1 MKKIFFF
8 IILVLIISTIKLF
21 STNTFSPQ
29 KALTLYNN
37 VYTIK
42 KIEHAVNLH
51 TNVKLV
57 IWKNKNNNILGS
69 ILKKNILNSWKVV
82 GQSSVVNTSSTTLNE
97 FVYSKINFSNSS
109 SKYTHLFLGYINN
122 LNNIPINRIT
132 LDDYECNLIF
142 DDNENIIWYIFLN
155 YSDDTLPVLK
165 MYKNNELLFS
175 Y

>member
-8 IILVLIISTIKLF
+8 IILVLIISIIKLF

-42 KIEHAVNLH
+42 KIEHTVNLH

-69 ILKKNILNSWKVV
+69 ILKKI
-82 GQSSVVNTSSTTLNE
+82 
-97 FVYSKINFSNSS
+97 Y
-109 SKYTHLFLGYINN
+109 
-122 LNNIPINRIT
+122 
-132 LDDYECNLIF
+132 
-142 DDNENIIWYIFLN
+142 
-155 YSDDTLPVLK
+155 
-165 MYKNNELLFS
+165 
-175 Y
+175 